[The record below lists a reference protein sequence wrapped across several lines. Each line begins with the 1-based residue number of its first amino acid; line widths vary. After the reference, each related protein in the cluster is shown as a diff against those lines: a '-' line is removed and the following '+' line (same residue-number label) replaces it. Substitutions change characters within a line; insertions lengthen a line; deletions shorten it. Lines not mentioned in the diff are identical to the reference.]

1 MLTRLSVSIFISPKD
16 YMMLANECQKV
27 SFSLCGHDYS
37 MWCRKDK
44 IEQANSI
51 VYKFA
56 PIVEKVVLQNQGLSF
71 DKIMFMAAVEFFAK
85 MKLVKDEQNGA
96 QRAENLFTNTTDSKE
111 KCDLEE
117 VIELLNEIKNAL

>member
-1 MLTRLSVSIFISPKD
+1 
-16 YMMLANECQKV
+16 MMLANECQKV

-51 VYKFA
+51 VDKFA

-71 DKIMFMAAVEFFAK
+71 DKIIFMAAVEFFAK

-96 QRAENLFTNTTDSKE
+96 QRAENLFTNTTDSQE

-117 VIELLNEIKNAL
+117 VIELLNKIKNAL

>member
-1 MLTRLSVSIFISPKD
+1 MSIFISPKD

-51 VYKFA
+51 VDKFA
-56 PIVEKVVLQNQGLSF
+56 PIVEKVLVQNQGLSF
-71 DKIMFMAAVEFFAK
+71 DKIMFMAAIEFFAK
-85 MKLVKDEQNGA
+85 MKLVKDEQQNSAPQTGD
-96 QRAENLFTNTTDSKE
+96 LFSPDADNQE
-111 KCDLEE
+111 KCDLED
-117 VIELLNEIKNAL
+117 VIGLLNEIKNAL

>member
-1 MLTRLSVSIFISPKD
+1 VSIFISPKD

-51 VYKFA
+51 VDKFA
-56 PIVEKVVLQNQGLSF
+56 PIVEKVLAQNQGLSF
-71 DKIMFMAAVEFFAK
+71 DKIMFMAAIEFFAK
-85 MKLVKDEQNGA
+85 MKLVKEEQNSTQQSGD
-96 QRAENLFTNTTDSKE
+96 LFSNAADNSE
-111 KCDLEE
+111 KCDLED
-117 VIELLNEIKNAL
+117 VIDLLNEIKNAL